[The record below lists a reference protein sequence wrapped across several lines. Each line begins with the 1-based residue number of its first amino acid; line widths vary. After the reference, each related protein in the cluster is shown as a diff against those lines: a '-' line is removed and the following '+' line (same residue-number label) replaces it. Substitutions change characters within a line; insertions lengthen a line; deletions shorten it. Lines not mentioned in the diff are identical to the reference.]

1 MIPTITIIHK
11 SGTKTGIKMGKLPVA
26 EGLAGLE
33 VAALAVLVRNDNA
46 GEIK

>member
-1 MIPTITIIHK
+1 
-11 SGTKTGIKMGKLPVA
+11 MGKSPMA

-33 VAALAVLVRNDNA
+33 IAALAVLVRNDNA